1 MFWKKYIAKGIAIF
15 NRFCQWVLGHWAIPA
30 CGALLAVLLVLH
42 FTSLRHKEVT
52 YDEPTHYHYGYRVLQ
67 GTPQRTGTINSSTMP
82 FSSLHAMTS
91 ECLAV
96 LRNTLGFS
104 VDTSWNGQIKRGR
117 YATIVLS
124 LLLALYV
131 SRWSHEL
138 YGRKGALLSLS
149 LFVFDPNLLAHGQ
162 LVTADLPA
170 ALLTTMALYHFWQF
184 LKFGGKGR
192 ALLSAVT
199 LGLSQLAK
207 YSCIYLYPI
216 FLVIAVLYVR
226 CRPIGEAADSAP
238 RRRLGQ
244 ALRHWSVTTAFFGA
258 VSILIINLGFVFDGI
273 GTPLSGYAFH
283 DAFFKKLQAT
293 PVLRNIPL
301 PIAVPY
307 VQGLDLIK
315 YEERMGLA
323 WGNLYMAGKVR
334 VNHHDGTLRGFP
346 GYYFYAALFKVPIA
360 KQVIFLIALFG
371 FLFQCGQRAAI
382 LRRDELVLLLP
393 ILVYWVY
400 FNFFFNAQIGVRH
413 VLPVFAIA
421 TVFCGRP
428 LADPA
433 SKLVQLT
440 ALILAAWVGVST
452 LSYYPHFLSYFNEL
466 VPDRKLSYRYLA
478 DSNLD
483 WGGNRWYLAE
493 YIRCHSRL
501 IVDPGYPADSN
512 LDWGGNR
519 YLAEYIRRHSR
530 VIVNPGKPQTGRI
543 VVPVNA
549 LVGVGNPEKYRWLR
563 EHFTPV
569 DHIAYS
575 FLVYDVQTEMLLR
588 AAPDR
593 KSQSE
598 SFSPAPRE

>member
-1 MFWKKYIAKGIAIF
+1 MV
-15 NRFCQWVLGHWAIPA
+15 NRFWQSVGRHWAIPV
-30 CGALLAVLLVLH
+30 CGALLAILPVLQL
-42 FTSLRHKEVT
+42 TSLRHKEVT
-52 YDEPTHYHYGYRVLQ
+52 YDEPSHYYYGYRVLQ
-67 GTPQRTGTINSSTMP
+67 GTPQRTGPINSSKMP
-82 FSSLHAMTS
+82 FSSLHVMTS

-131 SRWSHEL
+131 AAWSYEL

-170 ALLTTMALYHFWQF
+170 ALMTTVALYHFWQF
-184 LKFGGKGR
+184 LKFRGKGR
-192 ALLSAVT
+192 AVLSAVT

-216 FLVIAVLYVR
+216 FLVIAVLYR
-226 CRPIGEAADSAP
+226 PCRPRTETAGSAP
-238 RRRLGQ
+238 RQRVAQ
-244 ALRHWSVTTAFFGA
+244 ALRRWSITTALFAGGS
-258 VSILIINLGFVFDGI
+258 VLIINLGFVFDGI
-273 GTPLSGYAFH
+273 GTPLSGYAFQ
-283 DAFFKKLQAT
+283 DPFFKKLQAT

-301 PIAVPY
+301 PLPVPY
-307 VQGLDLIK
+307 LQGLDMIK
-315 YEERMGLA
+315 YEERMGISVA
-323 WGNLYMAGKVR
+323 NLYMAGKLR
-334 VNHHDGTLRGFP
+334 VNHHDGTVRRFP

-360 KQVIFLIALFG
+360 KQVIFLLALLG
-371 FLFQCGQRAAI
+371 FLFQQRQQPAI
-382 LRRDELVLLLP
+382 LRRDELPLLVS
-393 ILVYWVY
+393 ICVYWAY
-400 FNFFFNAQIGVRH
+400 FNFFFNTQIGIRY
-413 VLPVFAIA
+413 VLPVFAVA
-421 TVFCGRP
+421 TVFCGRL

-433 SKLVQLT
+433 SKSLQLT
-440 ALILAAWVGVST
+440 ALILTAWVGVST
-452 LSYYPHFLSYFNEL
+452 LSYYPHFLSYFNEF
-466 VPDRKLSYRYLA
+466 VPDRKLAYRYLA

-493 YIRCHSRL
+493 YIRRHSGV
-501 IVDPGYPADSN
+501 IVDPDYPANSN

-530 VIVNPGKPQTGRI
+530 DVERGKPQTGRI
-543 VVPVNA
+543 IVPVNI
-549 LVGVGNPEKYRWLR
+549 LVGIGNPERYRWLR

-575 FLVYDVQTEMLLR
+575 FLVYDVQKEMLPQ

-593 KSQSE
+593 KSQTE
-598 SFSPAPRE
+598 SLSPPPRQ